1 MKRLFAVLIVL
12 VLLTIGLGFYRGWF
26 AVSSRG
32 PDVGSNKVNINL
44 TVDRDKMQE
53 DAEAVQNKTAELTGK
68 ATEEANGPGDLAS
81 DKVKST
87 DPESTRT
94 EVAH

>member
-32 PDVGSNKVNINL
+32 PDAGSNKVNINL
-44 TVDRDKMQE
+44 TVDRDKMHE
-53 DAEAVQNKTAELTGK
+53 DAEAIQNKTAESP
-68 ATEEANGPGDLAS
+68 ATPPRQASGLGDLPS
-81 DKVKST
+81 HNVKHA
-87 DPESTRT
+87 DP
-94 EVAH
+94 